1 MFRQK
6 EEEIGEGRRGAHGS
20 YLNLKQREQKVKDV

>member
-6 EEEIGEGRRGAHGS
+6 EEEINVKGREGHMD
-20 YLNLKQREQKVKDV
+20 LNLKQREQKVKDV